1 VPEKTTIGGA
11 GAIGIL
17 ILAAVLLG
25 VPHFVSFSQQE
36 LLVLL
41 TINVLVVVSY
51 RLQTLTGEWSLAH
64 VVMMGTGAYASALYA
79 KSFGFPVPLAMMAG
93 AVTAGLIATVLSFPL
108 FRMKG
113 FYFLIGSFAAGE
125 ILRLIW
131 KRFTNPFGGPKG
143 IQRIPGFPEIDIG
156 PLHIDFYNPENYYY
170 LVLIV
175 VLVSLWVL
183 YRVEKSRIGLTFHA
197 IHWQDKLSESVGV
210 DAFRYRMLAFVIA
223 SFFAGLAG
231 ALYAHYLSTVNPNQ
245 FDVDTMVY
253 VLIWTIVGGT
263 TRWYGPILGVVA
275 LTIIDEVVL
284 RAIGADQI
292 RPLLYGV
299 ILILAILFLPNGLE
313 SLVIK
318 ARDAL
323 RGRKAA
329 ETPDAPPIIRDET
342 VS

>member
-1 VPEKTTIGGA
+1 MPDKINIDAA
-11 GAIGIL
+11 GMIGIL
-17 ILAAVLLG
+17 ILAAALIVA
-25 VPHFVSFSQQE
+25 PHVVSFSQQE

-41 TINVLVVVSY
+41 TINVLVVTSY

-64 VVMMGTGAYASALYA
+64 VVMMGSGAYASALCS
-79 KSFGFPVPLAMMAG
+79 KSFGFPVPLAMITG
-93 AVTAGLIATVLSFPL
+93 AIVAGLIAALMSFPL

-143 IQRIPGFPEIDIG
+143 IQRIPGFPEIDLG
-156 PLHIDFYNPENYYY
+156 FMRIDFYDPANYYY
-170 LVLIV
+170 LVLLV
-175 VLVSLWVL
+175 VLASLWVL
-183 YRVEKSRIGLTFHA
+183 YRIEKSRIGLTFHA

-223 SFFAGLAG
+223 AFFAGLAG

-245 FDVDTMVY
+245 FDVNTMVY

-263 TRWYGPILGVVA
+263 SRWYGPILGVVA
-275 LTIIDEVVL
+275 LTIIDEVIL
-284 RAIGADQI
+284 RAIGADQV

-299 ILILAILFLPNGLE
+299 VLILAILFLPNGLE
-313 SLVIK
+313 SLVMR
-318 ARDAL
+318 ASDAL
-323 RGRKAA
+323 RRYRG
-329 ETPDAPPIIRDET
+329 EVPPGAIVRE
-342 VS
+342 

>member
-1 VPEKTTIGGA
+1 MPEKTTMGGA
-11 GAIGIL
+11 SVIGIV
-17 ILAAVLLG
+17 ILAALLIG

-64 VVMMGTGAYASALYA
+64 VVMMGTGAYASALFA
-79 KSFGFPVPLAMMAG
+79 KSFGFPVPLAMIAG
-93 AVTAGLIATVLSFPL
+93 AITAALTATLLSFPL

-143 IQRIPGFPEIDIG
+143 IQRIPGFPEIDLGFI
-156 PLHIDFYNPENYYY
+156 HIDFYNPENYYY

-175 VLVSLWVL
+175 VVISLWVL

-210 DAFRYRMLAFVIA
+210 DAFRYRMAAFVIA

-284 RAIGADQI
+284 RAIGADQV

-318 ARDAL
+318 AKDAL
-323 RGRKAA
+323 SGRKADVA
-329 ETPDAPPIIRDET
+329 DGPAVVRD
-342 VS
+342 

>member
-1 VPEKTTIGGA
+1 MPEKNTIGAA
-11 GAIGIL
+11 GIAGIL
-17 ILAAVLLG
+17 ILAALLIAA
-25 VPHFVSFSQQE
+25 PHVVSFSQQE

-41 TINVLVVVSY
+41 TINVLVVASY

-64 VVMMGTGAYASALYA
+64 VVMMGSGAYASALFA
-79 KSFGFPVPLAMMAG
+79 KSFGFPVPLAMIAG
-93 AVTAGLIATVLSFPL
+93 AIVAGLVAALMSFPL

-143 IQRIPGFPEIDIG
+143 IQRIPGFPEIDLGFI
-156 PLHIDFYNPENYYY
+156 HIDFYDPANYYY
-170 LVLIV
+170 LVLAV

-183 YRVEKSRIGLTFHA
+183 YRIEKSRIGLTFHA

-210 DAFRYRMLAFVIA
+210 DAFRYRMLAFVVA
-223 SFFAGLAG
+223 AFFAGLAG

-245 FDVDTMVY
+245 FDVNTMVY

-263 TRWYGPILGVVA
+263 TRWYGPILGVVT
-275 LTIIDEVVL
+275 LTIIDEVIL
-284 RAIGADQI
+284 RRIGADQV
-292 RPLLYGV
+292 RPLLYGG

-313 SLVIK
+313 SLVMR
-318 ARDAL
+318 ASDAL
-323 RGRKAA
+323 RRNRGQAA
-329 ETPDAPPIIRDET
+329 SGAMVRE
-342 VS
+342 

>member
-1 VPEKTTIGGA
+1 MPEKNTIGAA
-11 GAIGIL
+11 GIAGIV
-17 ILAAVLLG
+17 ILAALLIAA
-25 VPHFVSFSQQE
+25 PHVVSFSQQE

-41 TINVLVVVSY
+41 TINVLVVASY

-64 VVMMGTGAYASALYA
+64 VVMMGSGAYASALFA
-79 KSFGFPVPLAMMAG
+79 KSFGFPVPLAMIGG
-93 AVTAGLIATVLSFPL
+93 AIVAGLVAALMSFPL

-143 IQRIPGFPEIDIG
+143 IQRIPGFPEIDLGFIR
-156 PLHIDFYNPENYYY
+156 IDFYDPANYYY
-170 LVLIV
+170 LVLAV

-183 YRVEKSRIGLTFHA
+183 YRIEKSRIGLTFHA

-210 DAFRYRMLAFVIA
+210 DAFRYRMLAFVVA
-223 SFFAGLAG
+223 AFFAGLAG

-245 FDVDTMVY
+245 FDVNTMVY

-263 TRWYGPILGVVA
+263 TRWYGPILGVVT
-275 LTIIDEVVL
+275 LTIIDEVIL
-284 RAIGADQI
+284 RGIGADQV
-292 RPLLYGV
+292 RPLLYGG

-313 SLVIK
+313 SLVMR
-318 ARDAL
+318 AADAL
-323 RGRKAA
+323 RRTRGQAA
-329 ETPDAPPIIRDET
+329 SGAMVRE
-342 VS
+342 

>member
-1 VPEKTTIGGA
+1 MPEKNTIGATGIA
-11 GAIGIL
+11 GIVIL
-17 ILAAVLLG
+17 AVLLIIA
-25 VPHFVSFSQQE
+25 PHVVSFSQQE

-41 TINVLVVVSY
+41 TINVLVVASY

-64 VVMMGTGAYASALYA
+64 VVMMGSGAYASALFA
-79 KSFGFPVPLAMMAG
+79 KSFGFPVPLAMIGG
-93 AVTAGLIATVLSFPL
+93 AIVAGLVAALMSFPL

-143 IQRIPGFPEIDIG
+143 IQRIPGFPGIDLGFIR
-156 PLHIDFYNPENYYY
+156 IDFYDPANYYY
-170 LVLIV
+170 LVLAV

-183 YRVEKSRIGLTFHA
+183 YRIETSRIGLTFHA

-210 DAFRYRMLAFVIA
+210 DAFRYRMLAFVVA
-223 SFFAGLAG
+223 AFFAGLAG

-245 FDVDTMVY
+245 FDVNTMVY

-263 TRWYGPILGVVA
+263 SRWYGPILGVVT
-275 LTIIDEVVL
+275 LTIIDEVIL
-284 RAIGADQI
+284 RGIGADQV
-292 RPLLYGV
+292 RPLLYGG

-313 SLVIK
+313 SLVMR
-318 ARDAL
+318 AAAAL
-323 RGRKAA
+323 RRNREEVASGTMVR
-329 ETPDAPPIIRDET
+329 E
-342 VS
+342 

>member
-1 VPEKTTIGGA
+1 MREKTTVGGA
-11 GAIGIL
+11 GLIGIL
-17 ILAAVLLG
+17 ILATVLIT

-64 VVMMGTGAYASALYA
+64 VVMMGAGAYASALFS
-79 KSFGFPVPLAMMAG
+79 KSFGFPVPLAMIAG
-93 AVTAGLIATVLSFPL
+93 AIAAGLIATVLSFPL

-131 KRFTNPFGGPKG
+131 KRFTDPFGGPKG
-143 IQRIPGFPEIDIG
+143 IQRIPQFPKIDLGFVQ
-156 PLHIDFYNPENYYY
+156 IDFYDPTNYYY
-170 LVLIV
+170 LVLLV

-183 YRVEKSRIGLTFHA
+183 YRIEKSRIGLTFHA

-231 ALYAHYLSTVNPNQ
+231 ALYAHYLSTVNPTQ
-245 FDVDTMVY
+245 FDVNSMVY

-263 TRWYGPILGVVA
+263 SRWYGPILGVVA
-275 LTIIDEVVL
+275 LTIVDEVIL
-284 RAIGADQI
+284 RSIGVDQI
-292 RPLLYGV
+292 RPLLYGL
-299 ILILAILFLPNGLE
+299 ILILAILFLPSGLE

-318 ARDAL
+318 AKGILRN
-323 RGRKAA
+323 RGRSDVP
-329 ETPDAPPIIRDET
+329 TGTVVVRD
-342 VS
+342 